1 MATKTREG
9 LLVEAFVT
17 LADTLVVGY
26 DLVDLLH
33 TLVSQC
39 VPLFEVSAA
48 GIILT
53 DDDDFEVVASTN
65 ERSRLV
71 EILQLRSGSGPCV
84 ESVITGRAV
93 AVPDIDAAGP
103 KWPRFRE
110 GAREQGFGSM
120 FSVPMRL
127 RTTTIGSLNLFW
139 DRVGGLADEDA
150 ATVQALADVATIG
163 ILQERALRESDMARA
178 QLQFALSS
186 RVVIEQAKGVV
197 AYTRKATMDEAFAL
211 IRQHARSNGLPLAD
225 VAAGIVN
232 GDLALEAPSA

>member
-9 LLVEAFVT
+9 QLIEAFVT

-33 TLVSQC
+33 TLVGQC
-39 VPLFEVSAA
+39 VPLFDASAA

-53 DDDDFEVVASTN
+53 DDEDFEVVASTN

-84 ESVITGRAV
+84 QSVVTGHAV
-93 AVPDIDAAGP
+93 SVTDISASGP

-110 GAREQGFGSM
+110 GALEQGFASM

-127 RTTTIGSLNLFW
+127 RATTIGSLNLFW
-139 DRVGGLADEDA
+139 DRTGGLPPADA
-150 ATVQALADVATIG
+150 PTVQALADVATIG
-163 ILQERALRESDMARA
+163 ILQERALRESDVARK
-178 QLQFALSS
+178 QLQYALSS

-197 AYTRKATMDEAFAL
+197 AYTHSLNMDDAFTL
-211 IRQHARSNGLPLAD
+211 IRRYARSNSEPLAD
-225 VAAGIVN
+225 VAARIVSA
-232 GDLALEAPSA
+232 DLAL

>member
-9 LLVEAFVT
+9 QLVEAFVT

-33 TLVSQC
+33 TLVSHC
-39 VPLFEVSAA
+39 VPLFDASAA

-53 DDDDFEVVASTN
+53 DDEEFEVVASTN

-84 ESVITGRAV
+84 ESVVTGHAV
-93 AVPDIDAAGP
+93 AVPDIDASGP
-103 KWPRFRE
+103 KWPRFRA
-110 GAREQGFGSM
+110 GALEQGFASM

-127 RTTTIGSLNLFW
+127 RATTIGSLNQFW
-139 DRVGGLADEDA
+139 DRTGGLPEDDGP
-150 ATVQALADVATIG
+150 TVQALADVATIG
-163 ILQERALRESDMARA
+163 ILQERALRESDVARQ

-197 AYTRKATMDEAFAL
+197 AYTRKASMDEAFTL
-211 IRQHARSNGLPLAD
+211 IRQYARSNGLPLAD
-225 VAAGIVN
+225 VAARIVA
-232 GDLALEAPSA
+232 GDLAV

>member
-1 MATKTREG
+1 MATQTREG
-9 LLVEAFVT
+9 QLVEAFVT

-33 TLVSQC
+33 TLVSHC
-39 VPLFEVSAA
+39 VPLFDASAA

-53 DDDDFEVVASTN
+53 DDEEFEVVASTN

-84 ESVITGRAV
+84 ESVITGQAV
-93 AVPDIDAAGP
+93 AVPDIAASGP
-103 KWPRFRE
+103 KWPRFRV
-110 GAREQGFGSM
+110 GALEQGFGSM

-139 DRVGGLADEDA
+139 DRTGGLPADDA
-150 ATVQALADVATIG
+150 PTVQALADVATIG
-163 ILQERALRESDMARA
+163 ILQERALRESDIARQ

-197 AYTRKATMDEAFAL
+197 AYTRGANMDEAFGL
-211 IRQHARSNGLPLAD
+211 MRQHARANGLPLAD
-225 VAAGIVN
+225 VAAQIVS
-232 GDLALEAPSA
+232 GDLAL